1 MPAGTFVPLT
11 NIPGTIP
18 VLESTVTTLAP
29 ESAYANCDVFVP
41 VGTNTNVPDPETVG
55 AADNVSVFPDTETTV
70 VPPANVPVPPE
81 ANSTVAP
88 GANFVPSGTVTVVEP
103 ELNESPESTCA
114 TGKPI
119 SAVCQPAPP
128 VTTAREL
135 TTEPV
140 VGTDVM
146 TEPARI
152 PC

>member
-18 VLESTVTTLAP
+18 VADKTVTTLAP

-70 VPPANVPVPPE
+70 VPPVSVPVPP
-81 ANSTVAP
+81 AASSTVAP
-88 GANFVPSGTVTVVEP
+88 GATFVPSGTVTVVEP
-103 ELNESPESTCA
+103 ALKESPESTCA
-114 TGKPI
+114 TGRPI
-119 SAVCQPAPP
+119 SAVCQPVPP
-128 VTTAREL
+128 VVTAREL

-146 TEPARI
+146 TDPAGI